1 MGAKRRLGE
10 RFEATALFPPPNSA
24 DSHIVPF
31 GADSH
36 AASTHAIRMLRI
48 AHSRSPGGEPH
59 PAAWLSLFAAAAIR
73 SSVAVRAMRTW
84 SLAASPADSP
94 GPAMMPSSESRA
106 RESQQFCPVVDHR

>member
-31 GADSH
+31 GAGSH
-36 AASTHAIRMLRI
+36 AASTHAVRMLRI

-59 PAAWLSLFAAAAIR
+59 PPAWLSLFAAAAIR
-73 SSVAVRAMRTW
+73 SAVAVRAVRTS
-84 SLAASPADSP
+84 SLAAR
-94 GPAMMPSSESRA
+94 SEGR
-106 RESQQFCPVVDHR
+106 RVGVEV